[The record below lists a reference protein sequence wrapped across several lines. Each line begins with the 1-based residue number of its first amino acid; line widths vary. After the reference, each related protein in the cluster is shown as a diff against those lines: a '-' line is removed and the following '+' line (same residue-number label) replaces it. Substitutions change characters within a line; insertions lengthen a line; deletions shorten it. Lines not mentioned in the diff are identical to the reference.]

1 MGSDPLMNTSTHAVN
16 RTQAWLESLRPRT
29 LP

>member
-1 MGSDPLMNTSTHAVN
+1 MNTSTHAVN

-29 LP
+29 LPLA